1 GAMAGAGILKG
12 LLALFVALNWLTTTS
27 GAYQIWYA
35 AGDALF
41 NFLPIFLAFTA
52 AKRLKVNQ
60 FVAAALAA
68 ALVYPAMVTVAS
80 KSLTLHFFGIPVIPT
95 TYTSSV
101 IPILLAVWLLSYLQ
115 PVLDKIFPDA
125 VRNIFTP
132 LFSLMIIVP
141 LTLIVVG
148 PIGSGI
154 SNLLAGAVSGLYNFA
169 PVIAGVIMG
178 AFWQVFVIFGVHWT
192 FVPVM
197 MNNIAKMGYDPL
209 LPILSAAVLSQAG
222 AALGVFLKTKDKKQ
236 KALAGS
242 GVVTGVFGIT
252 EPIIYG
258 ITLKMK
264 RPFVCAVIAGGIGG
278 AIIGL
283 FQARANSFTLPS
295 LLALPTYLGKGFDG
309 VLIGIAVAFFLAAIL
324 TYLFGFSKETAIA
337 AETNNNEVMSPIEGT
352 VIPLKS
358 VHDEVFS
365 SEAMGKGIAI
375 VPINGN
381 LKAPVSGTVSAV
393 YPTGHAIGLISDQ
406 GAEILLHIGI
416 DTVKLNGK
424 YFETLVKKEQHVN
437 VGDALVSFDLEKISA
452 DGYEPT
458 IMMVI
463 TNSKDY
469 EVNVT
474 TETAATDNWLLRLKQ
489 K

>member
-1 GAMAGAGILKG
+1 
-12 LLALFVALNWLTTTS
+12 
-27 GAYQIWYA
+27 
-35 AGDALF
+35 
-41 NFLPIFLAFTA
+41 LPIFLAFTA

-132 LFSLMIIVP
+132 LFSLMIMVP

-278 AIIGL
+278 AIIGM

-365 SEAMGKGIAI
+365 SEAMGKGIAV
-375 VPINGN
+375 VPTNGN
-381 LKAPVSGTVSAV
+381 LKAPVSGTISAV

-424 YFETLVKKEQHVN
+424 HFETLVKKEQHVN
-437 VGDALVSFDLEKISA
+437 VGDTLISFDLEQISA
-452 DGYEPT
+452 DGYDPT
-458 IMMVI
+458 VMMVI